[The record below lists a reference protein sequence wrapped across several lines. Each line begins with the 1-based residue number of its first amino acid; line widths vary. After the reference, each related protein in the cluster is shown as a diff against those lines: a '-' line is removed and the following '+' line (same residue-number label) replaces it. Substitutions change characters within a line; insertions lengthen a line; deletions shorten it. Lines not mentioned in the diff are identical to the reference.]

1 LFSYAVLPEWSH
13 VANGPVVL
21 GLVKGFWRFK
31 SQSDRFVN
39 GSKQKAAIYN
49 KIVELKNTSIEKGIQ
64 KTKKATVTF
73 TRFQQPDKTQ

>member
-21 GLVKGFWRFK
+21 DLVQGFWRFK
-31 SQSDRFVN
+31 SQSDGFVH
-39 GSKQKAAIYN
+39 GSEQKAAIYN
-49 KIVELKNTSIEKGIQ
+49 RIVELQNMPIEQGIQ
-64 KTKKATVTF
+64 KTQKATVTF